1 MLMCFKQ
8 KLSNHQKLHPRPEIG
23 TWMECSGWVLLLLHA
38 SDFLLESLA
47 GMLRGGRWPAGVVG
61 FG

>member
-1 MLMCFKQ
+1 MCFKQ

-47 GMLRGGRWPAGVVG
+47 GMLRGGH
-61 FG
+61 